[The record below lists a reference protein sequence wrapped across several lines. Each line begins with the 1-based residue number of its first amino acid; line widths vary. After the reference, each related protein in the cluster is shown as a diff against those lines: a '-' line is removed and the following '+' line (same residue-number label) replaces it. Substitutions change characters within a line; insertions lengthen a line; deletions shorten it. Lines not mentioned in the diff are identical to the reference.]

1 MVYQNINSPPP
12 YVVTETKY
20 RTDAE
25 KYIDESGLAKDK
37 MLLSKT
43 KGSTAN
49 GISFPPATQLSDVW
63 IEPRVKV
70 EVTKRGQADEVLDSD
85 YERWLM
91 LVDETGKV
99 VNITKLDENAK
110 PIGSIPL

>member
-1 MVYQNINSPPP
+1 M
-12 YVVTETKY
+12 
-20 RTDAE
+20 
-25 KYIDESGLAKDK
+25 
-37 MLLSKT
+37 LSKT
-43 KGSTAN
+43 KGSKAN
-49 GISFPPATQLSDVW
+49 GVRFPRAKQMEDGWV
-63 IEPRVKV
+63 EPRVKV
-70 EVTKRGQADEVLDSD
+70 ELTKRGQADEVLDSD